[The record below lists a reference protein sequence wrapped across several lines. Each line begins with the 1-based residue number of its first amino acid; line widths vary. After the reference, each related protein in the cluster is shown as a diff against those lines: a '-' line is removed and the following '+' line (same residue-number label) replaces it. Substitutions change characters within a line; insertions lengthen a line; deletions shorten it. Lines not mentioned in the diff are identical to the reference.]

1 MRKHLIIAGIIC
13 AASIPPATAVTKCV
27 ALGSNT
33 TCSNNS
39 GLTGTTNWSATCK
52 TSNGPSVPILG
63 IGVCSN
69 REGSDAD
76 TSAALNTSEDVTTHT
91 HCWCRMT
98 SPAVSDWVFAYTFYN
113 ANDCAWQC
121 AFYCAHSSLAASGAF
136 RAAIFSNL
144 SD

>member
-13 AASIPPATAVTKCV
+13 VASIPPATAVTKCV
-27 ALGSNT
+27 ALDRYA

-52 TSNGPSVPILG
+52 TSNGPSVPVLG

-98 SPAVSDWVFAYTFYN
+98 SPAVSNWVYYGQLN
-113 ANDCAWQC
+113 SGSECATRCSDLCRGVAMQ
-121 AFYCAHSSLAASGAF
+121 YQSF
-136 RAAIFSNL
+136 RSAIFSNL